1 MRDRREFIDALGRVF
16 NQEATAHALLEDVGY
31 PVQHGPIWA
40 AQANPVGYWRQ
51 VVTEL
56 ENGRVA
62 GRGLEALAEA
72 AQRQYPGNPVFLV
85 AIEPPEDLDPPRR
98 VDPPAG
104 AATPPQRGAPAA
116 PHAAEPEPR
125 TWPTILFTGS
135 ERYDAFMRLIR
146 ERLGPEPRLLYAAA
160 TETAVYVPD
169 GQRAGAMVA
178 ELETLARQIDP
189 EADIQ
194 VRFEEFGFQPYLIQT
209 LNIVGPDQQV
219 FIAENVP
226 ATTPVRDI
234 PHAVLGEYAADAR
247 EDRFGRN
254 RRMMVDRVEAGVDG
268 RPPRTTRLEPEHTLH
283 EAGVEEGDQLQVQA
297 DSIAGGPAGQRRI
310 EALARVR
317 NEIEEYE
324 ASHPFFRILKRDDN
338 VLPEFYEIE
347 FDAPG
352 FGPPG
357 DPVGEDGTIDPVL
370 QDTHRLSLM
379 LPGTFPLFPP
389 FVLFSPPFFHPNIQP
404 TEGLTGMPKG
414 TTCLGPIRDAYRPDL
429 DFHDLCQLLVD
440 IASWRNYG
448 ALPPGVLDSHG
459 FLDPVA
465 AAWALSP
472 EGQRRIVAR
481 GGLSLAVRER
491 LEEAERRPLPIRVR
505 HAGLA
510 VIPGPGDEH

>member
-1 MRDRREFIDALGRVF
+1 MRNRREFIDELGRVF
-16 NQEATAHALLEDVGY
+16 AQETTAHALLEDIGY
-31 PVQHGPIWA
+31 PVQYGPLWV
-40 AQANPVGYWRQ
+40 AQANTVRYWNQ

-62 GRGLEALAEA
+62 GHGPETLAEA
-72 AQRQYPGNPVFLV
+72 AHRQYPGNRVFLT
-85 AIEPPEDLDPPRR
+85 AIEPPEELAAPRR
-98 VDPPAG
+98 VDQPAPAPRP
-104 AATPPQRGAPAA
+104 AAAAPAA
-116 PHAAEPEPR
+116 PHAAEPAPR
-125 TWPTILFTGS
+125 VWPTLFFTGS
-135 ERYDAFMRLIR
+135 ERYDAFMRLVR

-160 TETAVYVPD
+160 TETAVYIPD
-169 GQRAGAMVA
+169 GARAGAMVA
-178 ELETLARQIDP
+178 ELEALARQIDP

-194 VRFEEFGFQPYLIQT
+194 VRFEELDFQPYLIQT
-209 LNIVGPDQQV
+209 LNIIGPDQQV
-219 FIAENVP
+219 FVAENVP

-254 RRMMVDRVEAGVDG
+254 RRMVVDRVEPGTDG
-268 RPPRTTRLEPEHTLH
+268 GPPRMTRLEPEHTLH

-297 DSIAGGPAGQRRI
+297 DSTAGAMAGQRRI

-317 NEIEEYE
+317 NEIEEY
-324 ASHPFFRILKRDDN
+324 AAGHPFFKIITRDDN
-338 VLPEFYEIE
+338 LLPEYYEIE

-352 FGPPG
+352 FGPPNEPAG
-357 DPVGEDGTIDPVL
+357 DDERVNPVL

-379 LPGTFPLFPP
+379 LPEQFPLFPP
-389 FVLFSPPFFHPNIQP
+389 FVLFSEPFFHPNIQAVAGSP
-404 TEGLTGMPKG
+404 GQPLG
-414 TTCLGPIRDAYRPDL
+414 TACLGPIRDAYRPDL

-465 AAWALSP
+465 AGWALSP
-472 EGQRRIVAR
+472 EGQQRIVAR

-491 LEEAERRPLPIRVR
+491 VEEVERRPLPIQVR

-510 VIPGPGDEH
+510 VIPEPGDER